1 MRPPRCYPWAVNE
14 QFFAPCPRGLEPSLA
29 DELAELGVEGVQPGD
44 AGVTFSGPFQLCYR
58 VNLQSR
64 IASRVLWQV
73 ARAPY
78 QSEDDV
84 YRTGLQQPWPEW
96 FDVGQTIAVSVNARK
111 CPLRSLD
118 FVTLRI
124 KDAVCDQFRK
134 VTGRRPS
141 VDTRNPGVRIFAFL
155 DESSVTLY
163 VDTSGEAL
171 FRRGGRDTAGEAP
184 LKENLAA
191 GILRLTGWRP
201 GVPLFDPMCGSGT
214 FLLEAAQIA
223 LDMAPGAKRRFG
235 FERLHNF
242 ESAAWEKMRAA
253 AAAGQQAPRPLPIF
267 GSDLYGEVLNGA
279 RSNAA
284 ALGLAD
290 VVQWKQANVLEVSAP
305 AASGILLTNPP
316 YGVRIGEQEEL
327 ARLYPQLGDLLKR
340 KFAGWTA
347 YFFTA
352 DLRLAKL
359 IRLNPS
365 RRTPLFNGPLECRL
379 FEYRMVAGS
388 ARQERVKGEG

>member
-1 MRPPRCYPWAVNE
+1 
-14 QFFAPCPRGLEPSLA
+14 
-29 DELAELGVEGVQPGD
+29 
-44 AGVTFSGPFQLCYR
+44 
-58 VNLQSR
+58 
-64 IASRVLWQV
+64 
-73 ARAPY
+73 
-78 QSEDDV
+78 
-84 YRTGLQQPWPEW
+84 
-96 FDVGQTIAVSVNARK
+96 
-111 CPLRSLD
+111 
-118 FVTLRI
+118 
-124 KDAVCDQFRK
+124 
-134 VTGRRPS
+134 
-141 VDTRNPGVRIFAFL
+141 
-155 DESSVTLY
+155 
-163 VDTSGEAL
+163 
-171 FRRGGRDTAGEAP
+171 
-184 LKENLAA
+184 
-191 GILRLTGWRP
+191 
-201 GVPLFDPMCGSGT
+201 
-214 FLLEAAQIA
+214 
-223 LDMAPGAKRRFG
+223 
-235 FERLHNF
+235 
-242 ESAAWEKMRAA
+242 MRAA